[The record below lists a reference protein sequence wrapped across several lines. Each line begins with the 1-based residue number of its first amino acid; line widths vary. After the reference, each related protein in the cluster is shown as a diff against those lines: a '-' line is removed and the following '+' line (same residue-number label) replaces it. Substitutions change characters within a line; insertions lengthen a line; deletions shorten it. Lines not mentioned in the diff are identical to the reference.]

1 METLVATVIITTVL
15 YILIRIIEMKV
26 LKKEMKPVKELVR
39 DAAIVAVSSAT
50 ALFVTS
56 SMGKSVNGFLN
67 AVSEQT
73 MLPASAPV
81 FTDPPGF

>member
-1 METLVATVIITTVL
+1 METIVATVIITTVL

-39 DAAIVAVSSAT
+39 DAAIVAGSSA
-50 ALFVTS
+50 AAVFLTS
-56 SMGKSVNGFLN
+56 SMGKSVGGFLN
-67 AVSEQT
+67 AVTDQP